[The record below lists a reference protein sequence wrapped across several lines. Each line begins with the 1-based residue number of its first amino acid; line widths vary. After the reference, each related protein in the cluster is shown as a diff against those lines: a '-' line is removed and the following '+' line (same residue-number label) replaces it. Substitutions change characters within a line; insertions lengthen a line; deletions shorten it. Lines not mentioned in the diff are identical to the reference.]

1 MKILYYELR
10 KEFIRKSFFML
21 FVTLVV
27 MNIFWMEWDY
37 RTNAGFTDDFVK
49 VNASD
54 KEESYYKELH
64 NKLDGKLNSEKVS
77 YVSDEYQKYHS
88 LVSDDYSK
96 EYDEKMHT
104 GYVFGDY
111 SLLTVHFYNPIK
123 YLVTYKEQNEKFVS
137 IAEDNLDFFTEK
149 NNKYEIEKNTYILE
163 HYKNRNP
170 VCFYETSGWE
180 HLFSY
185 DKSDLF
191 ILVLL
196 MIGIIP
202 VFSREE
208 KNGMETIQITSVC
221 GRKMFIPAKLMAHIV
236 VAIVLEFCFCVLN
249 FLIIHMQ
256 YGLSGS
262 EMMLYSISD
271 YQYTPFNVSVME
283 FYLILVLSKCI
294 GFSFI
299 TIIMTLIAR
308 FVKNTYSV
316 FLLMIGFVC
325 CFLYFSGFN
334 NGITMFEKVLT
345 LLSPFSLL
353 KIGEI
358 AMYIREV
365 RICGHFVTLH
375 SGLFGIQCIM
385 IILLLIVLYLIEKK
399 GEVIR

>member
-1 MKILYYELR
+1 MILVAIN
-10 KEFIRKSFFML
+10 F
-21 FVTLVV
+21 
-27 MNIFWMEWDY
+27 FWMEWDF

-64 NKLDGKLNSEKVS
+64 HKLDGKLDLEKVS
-77 YVSDEYQKYHS
+77 YVADEYHRYHT
-88 LVSDDYSK
+88 LVSGDYNK
-96 EYDEKMHT
+96 EYDENMHT

-123 YLVTYKEQNEKFVS
+123 YLVTYKEQNEKFVK
-137 IAEDNLDFFTEK
+137 IAEDNVCFFTEK
-149 NNKYEIEKNTYILE
+149 NNVFEIEKNNYILE

-170 VCFYETSGWE
+170 VCFYETSGWK
-180 HLFSY
+180 HLFFY

-202 VFSREE
+202 TFSKEE
-208 KNGMETIQITSVC
+208 KNGMETIQITSVR
-221 GRKMFIPAKLMAHIV
+221 GSKMFMLVKMIAHIFI
-236 VAIVLEFCFCVLN
+236 AIMLELWFGVFN

-256 YGLSGS
+256 YGLAGP

-294 GFSFI
+294 GFAFI
-299 TIIMTLIAR
+299 SIILTLIAR
-308 FVKNTYSV
+308 IVKNSYSI
-316 FLLMIGFVC
+316 FLLMVGFAC
-325 CFLYFSGFN
+325 CSLYLSGFN
-334 NGITMFEKVLT
+334 NGITLFEEVLT

-358 AMYIREV
+358 AMYMREV
-365 RICGHFVTLH
+365 RICGHFFTLQ
-375 SGLFGIQCIM
+375 SSLFGIQCIL
-385 IILLLIVLYLIEKK
+385 IIQLFIALYLIEKRGK
-399 GEVIR
+399 VIR